1 MPISDSLLRDNAY
14 IYMNETVDKLTVN
27 KVFSKLKTIAE
38 NQSINTTIDPSFVVS
53 ATEYTYGIAKKNIGN
68 FLYHEPSENADVYN
82 STMLSMDTFRD
93 YVNKLHVEAKSSEY
107 VNYSV
112 KDAGKDGE
120 NQKWSGYKREENTYC
135 GWIRETHNTFDTIVL
150 PNGINLYTI
159 SYDIGLGNLSEMFN
173 LPKEAIKKSVFI
185 PTEIT
190 SFDSVIT
197 LTDGDRFTIDTLAAE
212 LSSKYEELA
221 IRSSLAETITSLKS
235 LNNQVIGIN
244 YSIPPTI
251 QLKHH
256 DCNYTKFSSYNQSYV
271 EVVFSFSLSVA
282 DFISTNT
289 LSSKYLIDR
298 FTCYN
303 PNVTENK
310 QTVEHTIPPRLL
322 TLFKQKPI
330 VMPQVSLY
338 TDNSKPKTLVGATL
352 GSDDSFSDS
361 NTITT
366 KELTTITTNDI
377 ELSPITATI
386 ILKDYHNKYNS
397 SGVIVD
403 NILSFDVS
411 MKFMAGGVFDS
422 SLLGSLL
429 FTNALAKV
437 QIALIGI

>member
-38 NQSINTTIDPSFVVS
+38 NQSINTTIDPSSVVN
-53 ATEYTYGIAKKNIGN
+53 ATEYTYGIAKKNTGE
-68 FLYHEPSENADVYN
+68 FLYQEPSDNAEVYN
-82 STMLSMDTFRD
+82 NTMLSMDTFRD

-107 VNYSV
+107 ANYSV
-112 KDAGKDGE
+112 KDAGKEGVT
-120 NQKWSGYKREENTYC
+120 QKWSGYRRDETTYC
-135 GWIRETHNTFDTIVL
+135 GWIRETHNTFDSIIL

-173 LPKEAIKKSVFI
+173 LPKEDIKKSVFI
-185 PTEIT
+185 PTEII
-190 SFDSVIT
+190 SFDNVIT

-212 LSSKYEELA
+212 LSNNYQDGA
-221 IRSSLAETITSLKS
+221 TRSSLTETITSLKS

-310 QTVEHTIPPRLL
+310 QTDEHTIPPRLL

-352 GSDDSFSDS
+352 GLEDNFSDS

-397 SGVIVD
+397 SGVIID
-403 NILSFDVS
+403 NILLFDVS

>member
-38 NQSINTTIDPSFVVS
+38 NQSINTTIAPSSVVN
-53 ATEYTYGIAKKNIGN
+53 ATEYTYGIAKKNIGE
-68 FLYHEPSENADVYN
+68 FLYQEPSENAEVYN
-82 STMLSMDTFRD
+82 NTMLSMDTFRD
-93 YVNKLHVEAKSSEY
+93 YVNKLHIEAKSSEY
-107 VNYSV
+107 ANYSV
-112 KDAGKDGE
+112 KDAGKVGE
-120 NQKWSGYKREENTYC
+120 TQKWSGYRRDETTYC
-135 GWIRETHNTFDTIVL
+135 GWIRETHNTFYTIIL

-173 LPKEAIKKSVFI
+173 LPKETIKKSVFI

-212 LSSKYEELA
+212 LSSKYEETA
-221 IRSSLAETITSLKS
+221 IRSSLAETITSLKF

-271 EVVFSFSLSVA
+271 EVIFSFSLSIA
-282 DFISTNT
+282 DFISTNES
-289 LSSKYLIDR
+289 SSKYLIDR

-303 PNVTENK
+303 PSVTENE

-352 GSDDSFSDS
+352 GLEDSFSDS

-437 QIALIGI
+437 QIVLIGI

>member
-38 NQSINTTIDPSFVVS
+38 NQSINTTIDPSSVVH
-53 ATEYTYGIAKKNIGN
+53 ATEYTYGIAKKNTGE
-68 FLYHEPSENADVYN
+68 FLYQEPSDNADVYN

-107 VNYSV
+107 ANYSV

-303 PNVTENK
+303 PSVTENE